1 VGAAVGTGIWRDVTV
16 EDGTATGVGGDGGVL
31 ACSGP
36 AANDARPRN
45 VRQPTTSTP
54 NRNIVPAVVRDARP
68 FSASQATRGRATNR
82 YHLAVSETEQL
93 YSTDAYVRA
102 FDATV
107 AEVTPE
113 GWLILD
119 RTAFYPTGGG
129 QPHDLGTL
137 TWEGGSAS
145 VLEVRK
151 AGGQVVHRLEG
162 QAPPVGSS
170 VHGDIDWERRYALMR
185 HHTALHSMS
194 GVIYQLYGSTVT
206 GGQMYP
212 DRARMDFLLPDL
224 SQERLQSIEE
234 RTNELLVEG
243 HPVSIRFLARDEA
256 FQIPDLIRTRVN
268 LLPEGI
274 DIIRVV
280 NIEGIDQQADG
291 GTHVANTREVGRVRI
306 VGSENKGKGNKRL
319 EIVLE

>member
-1 VGAAVGTGIWRDVTV
+1 VS
-16 EDGTATGVGGDGGVL
+16 ATEL
-31 ACSGP
+31 LF
-36 AANDARPRN
+36 AR
-45 VRQPTTSTP
+45 
-54 NRNIVPAVVRDARP
+54 
-68 FSASQATRGRATNR
+68 
-82 YHLAVSETEQL
+82 
-93 YSTDAYVRA
+93 DAYVRS
-102 FDATV
+102 FDASV
-107 AEVTPE
+107 EELTPE
-113 GWLILD
+113 GGVILD

-137 TWEGGSAS
+137 SWDDGSAA
-145 VLEVRK
+145 VVEVRK
-151 AGGQVVHRLEG
+151 SGALVVHRVDG
-162 QAPPVGSS
+162 DPPPVGKH
-170 VHGDIDWERRYALMR
+170 VHGEIDWERRYALMR

-194 GVIYQLYGSTVT
+194 GVIYQLYGATVT

-224 SQERLQSIEE
+224 SPERLKQIEE
-234 RTNELLVEG
+234 RTNELLVEE
-243 HPVSIRFLARDEA
+243 HPVAIRFLAREEA

-274 DIIRVV
+274 AEIRVV

-306 VGSENKGKGNKRL
+306 AGSENKGKGNKRL

>member
-1 VGAAVGTGIWRDVTV
+1 VT
-16 EDGTATGVGGDGGVL
+16 
-31 ACSGP
+31 
-36 AANDARPRN
+36 
-45 VRQPTTSTP
+45 
-54 NRNIVPAVVRDARP
+54 
-68 FSASQATRGRATNR
+68 
-82 YHLAVSETEQL
+82 ETEPL
-93 YSTDAYVRA
+93 YSTDAYLRA

-113 GWLILD
+113 GGVVLD

-137 TWEGGSAS
+137 NWEGGSAS
-145 VLEVRK
+145 VVEVRK
-151 AGGQVVHRLEG
+151 AGPQVVHRLEG
-162 QAPPVGSS
+162 TAPAVGTS
-170 VHGDIDWERRYALMR
+170 VRGEIDWDRRYALMR

-224 SQERLQSIEE
+224 SQERLQRIEE
-234 RTNELLVEG
+234 RTNQLLGEG
-243 HPVSIRFLARDEA
+243 HPVSIRFLARDDA

-274 DIIRVV
+274 EIIRVV

>member
-1 VGAAVGTGIWRDVTV
+1 
-16 EDGTATGVGGDGGVL
+16 
-31 ACSGP
+31 
-36 AANDARPRN
+36 
-45 VRQPTTSTP
+45 
-54 NRNIVPAVVRDARP
+54 
-68 FSASQATRGRATNR
+68 
-82 YHLAVSETEQL
+82 VSDTEQL
-93 YSTDAYVRA
+93 YATDAYLRS

-107 AEVTPE
+107 QELTPE
-113 GWLILD
+113 GGVVLD

-137 TWEGGSAS
+137 TWDGGSAS
-145 VLEVRK
+145 VSSVRK
-151 AGGQVVHRLEG
+151 SGPQVVHTLEG
-162 QAPPVGSS
+162 ETPPVGAR
-170 VHGDIDWERRYALMR
+170 VHGEIDWERRYALMR

-194 GVIYQLYGSTVT
+194 GVIYQLYGATVT

-224 SQERLQSIEE
+224 SQERLQRIEA
-234 RTNELLVEG
+234 RTNELLIEG
-243 HPVSIRFLARDEA
+243 HPVSIRFLPRDEA

-274 DIIRVV
+274 ATIRVV
-280 NIEGIDQQADG
+280 DIEGIDQQADG

-306 VGSENKGKGNKRL
+306 AGSENKGKGNKRL